1 MTLMGHKLM
10 DKGIEPDPGKVDA
23 IRKMPT
29 STDEAG
35 VQRLLGMCQYLSKFC
50 HNLSETVLPLR
61 EPYIPVVK

>member
-1 MTLMGHKLM
+1 MGHKLM

-29 STDEAG
+29 FTDKAG

-50 HNLSETVLPLR
+50 LNFSETVLPLR
-61 EPYIPVVK
+61 